1 MAQVTSSPSVRTYGN
16 WRRPASAGLMGLG
29 SLGTWVMLGGL
40 ILMVLV
46 IMAAG
51 LLAGAIVFTVLAAL
65 LASFAIRDVHDTNL
79 LERLTTRLA
88 YTLATR
94 RGATLY
100 RSGPLGR
107 TPWGT
112 CQLPG
117 LAASLKV
124 SEHQDAYGRPFA
136 MIAAPATRT
145 YCVVFAAEPDGAS
158 LVDHDQIDVWVADWG
173 QWLANLGDEP
183 GVEAA
188 AVTIET
194 APDTGHRLAQQIQH
208 TMDPDAPVFAR
219 RVLEDIVDTYP
230 LGSSTLQAW
239 VSVTFT
245 ATDMSGRRRDARE
258 MGHDLAARLPGLTG
272 TLAATGAGAVRPVA
286 AAELCEAVRIAY
298 DPITAPIIADA
309 HTSGDDPQLAWTDI
323 GPAAHEASW
332 DLYHHDSAWSVS
344 WQMSAAPRGAVR
356 SEVLARLL
364 APHRDIDR
372 KRVTLLYRPIDPAR
386 AAALVET
393 DLNAAQFI
401 ASASHRPT
409 ARSIV
414 ATRSAQATAN
424 EEASGAGL
432 VNFGMLVTATVTNK
446 DRLPQAQAAIG
457 ALSATARIRLRPC
470 YGAQDSAFTAA
481 LPLGLVLPKYLSPAA
496 TLKDK
501 L

>member
-51 LLAGAIVFTVLAAL
+51 LLAGRSSSPSSSSCWRRSRSKTSTTRTCSNA
-65 LASFAIRDVHDTNL
+65 
-79 LERLTTRLA
+79 LTTRLA

-107 TPWGT
+107 MPWGT

-136 MIAAPATRT
+136 MIEAPATRT

-208 TMDPDAPVFAR
+208 TIDPDAPVFAR

-230 LGSSTLQAW
+230 AGIQHPASVGVGHLHRHRHERSTPRRPRDGTRSRRPSPRA
-239 VSVTFT
+239 
-245 ATDMSGRRRDARE
+245 DRNPGRDRGRR
-258 MGHDLAARLPGLTG
+258 GAAGRSSRTVRSSPHRLRPDHRTNHRRRPHQRRRSGNWRGPTSAPQRTKHPG
-272 TLAATGAGAVRPVA
+272 TLP
-286 AAELCEAVRIAY
+286 
-298 DPITAPIIADA
+298 
-309 HTSGDDPQLAWTDI
+309 
-323 GPAAHEASW
+323 
-332 DLYHHDSAWSVS
+332 
-344 WQMSAAPRGAVR
+344 PRLGLV
-356 SEVLARLL
+356 RLL
-364 APHRDIDR
+364 ANVQPPRE
-372 KRVTLLYRPIDPAR
+372 VP
-386 AAALVET
+386 
-393 DLNAAQFI
+393 
-401 ASASHRPT
+401 SAPKSSHGSWHPT
-409 ARSIV
+409 ATSTV
-414 ATRSAQATAN
+414 N
-424 EEASGAGL
+424 E
-432 VNFGMLVTATVTNK
+432 
-446 DRLPQAQAAIG
+446 
-457 ALSATARIRLRPC
+457 
-470 YGAQDSAFTAA
+470 
-481 LPLGLVLPKYLSPAA
+481 
-496 TLKDK
+496 
-501 L
+501 